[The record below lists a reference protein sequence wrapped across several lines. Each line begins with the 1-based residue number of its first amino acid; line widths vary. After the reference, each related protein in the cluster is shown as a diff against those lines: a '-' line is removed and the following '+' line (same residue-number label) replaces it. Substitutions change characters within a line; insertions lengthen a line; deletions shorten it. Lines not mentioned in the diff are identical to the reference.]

1 MDSPIHLR
9 IWRYRLIFAR
19 IRPRRNF
26 NVRSPLDAEL
36 FGCERSALSGR
47 APALRAP
54 PVLAIFGEMRWLSWP
69 AAGSRS
75 PHPPPFDTDGN
86 ILWSDFDTA
95 NVAYLPPVLHGG
107 EIRACGDF
115 KYGLINICAAD
126 FTPIALPTWGHIGQI
141 ASDLPNHPRV
151 WPFMKAAHR
160 SANKNLPPNPDQSEF
175 CIAAHRPLGD
185 SNWHGF
191 ACRALLFGAAAA
203 VRRYNSPSRAAAVI
217 INRLFG
223 LPPSHLF

>member
-1 MDSPIHLR
+1 MRSFL
-9 IWRYRLIFAR
+9 AVSV
-19 IRPRRNF
+19 RRF
-26 NVRSPLDAEL
+26 LDALPL
-36 FGCERSALSGR
+36 FGRPPFSPSSGKCDGSVGLLLALGPPTPLLLIRTETYSGR
-47 APALRAP
+47 ISTRPT
-54 PVLAIFGEMRWLSWP
+54 WP
-69 AAGSRS
+69 IS
-75 PHPPPFDTDGN
+75 
-86 ILWSDFDTA
+86 
-95 NVAYLPPVLHGG
+95 PPVLHGG